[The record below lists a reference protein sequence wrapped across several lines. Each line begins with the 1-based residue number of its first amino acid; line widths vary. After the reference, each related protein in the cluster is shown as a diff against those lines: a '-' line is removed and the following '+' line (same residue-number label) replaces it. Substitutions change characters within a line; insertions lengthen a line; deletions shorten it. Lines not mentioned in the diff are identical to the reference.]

1 MKYIGNRIGHSVER
15 ARAGTD
21 DTGVFNIAQ
30 QHKLSHQN
38 EWNNN
43 FSPFNTPAP
52 TNRHKTNTIPAIN
65 QRYQLFISGTN
76 IFYIGGTEG
85 LYINYTVIA
94 GGGGGGNA
102 PRESYPEG
110 GGGGGG
116 GGGFVDGQVWLPPGT
131 YTARV
136 GNGGSG
142 APSTKGAVAS
152 NGVPSYIS
160 GPVGFTTI
168 TATGGGAG
176 ASWYGDPENTTL
188 GRSASP
194 GGSGGGACGSP
205 SEFSN
210 NGLGNSPSTSPPQ
223 GFNGGARPSFTG
235 PYTRGGAGGGGA
247 GSVGYPSYNGTQ
259 YYGEDMAGGRGGDGR
274 AYGVVKEDIH
284 ANFPVRVGVH
294 HEPSPTLF
302 ISGSEKRF
310 CGGGGGGGGDR
321 LITYPNKGI
330 AVDGGGD
337 GGSSYT
343 PDGDPTNGTPGTANT
358 GGGGGGAGTYSAP
371 PNPSNIMNT
380 GGQGGSGVIII
391 SYTYQ

>member
-1 MKYIGNRIGHSVER
+1 MKYIGNRIGNSVER
-15 ARAGTD
+15 ARGGTD

-30 QHKLSHQN
+30 QHRLSYQN
-38 EWNNN
+38 DWNNN
-43 FSPFNTPAP
+43 FTPFNAPAP
-52 TNRHKTNTIPAIN
+52 SNQTKTVTNSSTDQKYH
-65 QRYQLFISGTN
+65 LFLLGSTN
-76 IFYIGGTEG
+76 IYVGGTQG
-85 LYINYTVIA
+85 KYINYTVIA

-102 PRESYPEG
+102 PQEQFPQG

-116 GGGFVDGQVWLPPGT
+116 GGGFVSGQVWLPPGT

-142 APSTKGAVAS
+142 APSTKGAVAN
-152 NGVPSYIS
+152 NGTPSYIS
-160 GPVGFTTI
+160 GPENFTTI

-176 ASWYGDPENTTL
+176 ASYHGDPENTTL
-188 GRSASP
+188 GRSAGD
-194 GGSGGGACGSP
+194 GGSGGGAAGSP

-210 NGLGNSPSTSPPQ
+210 QGSGNTPPTSPPQ
-223 GFNGGARPSFTG
+223 GFNGGPRSSFTG
-235 PYTRGGAGGGGA
+235 PYTIGGAGGGGA
-247 GSVGYPSYNGTQ
+247 GSVGYPSYNGTL
-259 YYGEDMAGGRGGDGR
+259 YYGEDDAGGPGGTGR

-294 HEPSPTLF
+294 HEPAPTLF
-302 ISGSEKRF
+302 INGAIKRF

-330 AVDGGGD
+330 GVDGGGD

-343 PDGDPTNGTPGTANT
+343 ADGDPVDGTPGTANT

-371 PNPSNIMNT
+371 PNPANIMNT
-380 GGQGGSGVIII
+380 GGSGGSGVIII